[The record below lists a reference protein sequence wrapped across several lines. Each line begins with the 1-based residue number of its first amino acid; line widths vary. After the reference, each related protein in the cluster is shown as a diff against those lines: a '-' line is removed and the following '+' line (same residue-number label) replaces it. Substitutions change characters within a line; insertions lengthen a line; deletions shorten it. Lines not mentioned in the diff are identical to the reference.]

1 MAGVSVAGGAI
12 FVEPVIPWV
21 VRKRRGVHHPWV
33 HRDPIRQ
40 AGKFLG
46 ILVLVGFFLPWVR
59 ISPDSLKG
67 NTMEVVRNLAEGGGN
82 PGSMF
87 LWMRGE
93 EWREMWGDP
102 ADGFSGFQLALGAK
116 SGTARAKVQQELA
129 SVALDGKDKRP
140 LLGWLFLIPVL
151 TLLGW
156 LGLVLRQVPAAFL
169 ILTAAGLGFLYAIL
183 RWRIATA
190 YTDRLLAQLEMG
202 PGWWMTVYGMLG
214 LGIVCL
220 VLGIK
225 NWGRS

>member
-1 MAGVSVAGGAI
+1 MHQD
-12 FVEPVIPWV
+12 PL
-21 VRKRRGVHHPWV
+21 HH
-33 HRDPIRQ
+33 
-40 AGKFLG
+40 AGK
-46 ILVLVGFFLPWVR
+46 ILVAVALTGFFLPWVR

-67 NTMEVVRNLAEGGGN
+67 NTMEVVRNLAEGGRN
-82 PGSMF
+82 LGSTF

-93 EWREMWGDP
+93 EFREMWRDP
-102 ADGFSGFQLALGAK
+102 ADGFSGFQLAFGAK
-116 SGTARAKVQQELA
+116 SGTPRAKAQKELA
-129 SVALDGKDKRP
+129 SVALDGRDKRP
-140 LLGWLFLIPVL
+140 LLGWLLLIPVL

-156 LGLVLRQVPAAFL
+156 AGLALRQVPPAFL

-190 YTDRLLAQLEMG
+190 YSDRLLAQLELG

-214 LGIVCL
+214 LGVVCL